1 MPAPIR
7 LAVRSTVD
15 LLAVVPYLLG
25 FHPTDSLVVVAM
37 RGGQM
42 VFAARS
48 DLPRSQASAAARTA
62 FADQLARVVARQG
75 AQTASVIGYGPP
87 DRVAAAVRAVCDA
100 LTRCGL
106 EILDALRVTAGRYW
120 SLLCADPECCPPDGT
135 AFDVTTSALTAA
147 AVFAGQVVLPDR
159 TALTRQVAPACG
171 QIRESMRR
179 ATERAVDRLATLI
192 VTQPVTGPDAPA
204 GRSGARPV
212 GADTPATTSNVP
224 VAGSGARP
232 AGAGNPAAE
241 SGVPAGKS
249 GVAAGEPGTRAGTE
263 LGAARAAVLR
273 AGKAVVREALS
284 RAEAGGRLTDDEV
297 AWLTLLLCHQPVR
310 DFAWERI
317 TPDEWQIALWTDV
330 LQRAEP
336 DLAPAPASLLAFAA
350 WRSGLGALAS
360 VALERALGAD
370 PAYPMAL
377 LLDDMLR
384 SGLPPSI
391 LDGWPALGRR
401 ARRRR
406 RRRGRTA
413 GHPGGSAGD
422 PGTTG

>member
-48 DLPRSQASAAARTA
+48 DLPRSRASAAARAA

-75 AQTASVIGYGPP
+75 AQTASVIGYGAP
-87 DRVAAAVRAVCDA
+87 DRVAAAVPAVCDA

-159 TALTRQVAPACG
+159 TALTRQVAPAGG
-171 QIRESMRR
+171 QTRESMRQ

-192 VTQPVTGPDAPA
+192 VTQPVTG
-204 GRSGARPV
+204 
-212 GADTPATTSNVP
+212 
-224 VAGSGARP
+224 
-232 AGAGNPAAE
+232 
-241 SGVPAGKS
+241 SGVSAG
-249 GVAAGEPGTRAGTE
+249 GPGTRAGTE
-263 LGAARAAVLR
+263 LGAARVAVLR

-310 DFAWERI
+310 DFAWERT

-350 WRSGLGALAS
+350 WRSGHGALAS
-360 VALERALGAD
+360 VALERALGTD
-370 PAYPMAL
+370 PAYSMAL

-391 LDGWPALGRR
+391 LDGWPAIGRR
-401 ARRRR
+401 AQRRR

-413 GHPGGSAGD
+413 GHSGESAGDPGGSAGHSGGSAGD
-422 PGTTG
+422 PGGGSAGDSGATG